1 MTKYRISLLVG
12 DGIGP
17 ELSECIN
24 NILVNIHDK
33 SASLKFEILRVEAGD
48 NALLKF
54 NSALPEESFNKIKDS
69 QACLKSPVGESAAD
83 VVLVLRRY
91 FKLFAN
97 IRPSKN
103 YPNIPSMSNNV
114 DLITV
119 RENTEDLYV
128 GWEFFSDDDTVIS
141 LRKTSRE
148 ASKKISEYGFKL
160 ASNRAS
166 KRASKRKVTIVH
178 KSNVLR
184 KSDRLFIDTA
194 KEISK
199 QFPDIDVEEMY
210 VDACSMELVRNPN
223 RFDIILTTNLFGDI
237 ISDEAAQITGSIG
250 LAPAANIGDEFAM
263 FEPVHGAAFDIA
275 GKNIANPTS
284 FILALKMMFEWLGEK
299 YKDRNLINQSIKI
312 EKAVDTIFMNNIKTK
327 DIGGNLSTFE
337 FNKKFMQILD
347 QFGYG

>member
-1 MTKYRISLLVG
+1 MTTYRISLLVG

-24 NILVNIHDK
+24 KILVNIHDK
-33 SASLKFEILRVEAGD
+33 SSSLKFEILKVEAGD

-54 NSALPEESFNKIKDS
+54 NSALPEESFSTIKDS

-103 YPNIPSMSNNV
+103 YPNIPSISKNV
-114 DLITV
+114 DLVTV

-128 GWEFFSDDDTVIS
+128 GWEFYSDDDTVIS

-148 ASKKISEYGFKL
+148 ASRKISEYGFKL
-160 ASNRAS
+160 ASNRVN
-166 KRASKRKVTIVH
+166 KKVTIVH

-199 QFPDIDVEEMY
+199 HFPDVDVEEMY
-210 VDACSMELVRNPN
+210 VDACSMDLVRNPN

-237 ISDEAAQITGSIG
+237 ISDEAAQVTGSIG

-284 FILALKMMFEWLGEK
+284 FILALKMMFEWLGDK
-299 YKDRNLINQSIKI
+299 HNDKNLTDQSIKI
-312 EKAVDTIFMNNIKTK
+312 EKAVDKIFMSNIKTK

>member
-1 MTKYRISLLVG
+1 MTTYRISLLVG

-24 NILVNIHDK
+24 KLLINIHDK
-33 SASLKFEILRVEAGD
+33 SSSLKFEIQKVEAGD

-54 NSALPEESFNKIKDS
+54 NSALPETSFSTIKDS

-103 YPNIPSMSNNV
+103 YPNIPAISKNV

-119 RENTEDLYV
+119 RENTEDLYL
-128 GWEFFSDDDTVIS
+128 GWEFFSDEDTVIS

-148 ASKKISEYGFKL
+148 ASRKISEYGFKL
-160 ASNRAS
+160 AS
-166 KRASKRKVTIVH
+166 KRENKKVTIVH

-199 QFPDIDVEEMY
+199 QFPDIYVEEMY

-250 LAPAANIGDEFAM
+250 LAPAANIGDKFAM

-299 YKDRNLINQSIKI
+299 YNDKSILNQAIKI
-312 EKAVDTIFMNNIKTK
+312 DKAVDKIFTNNIKTK
-327 DIGGNLSTFE
+327 DIGGNLSTSE
-337 FNKKFMQILD
+337 FNKKFIEILD
-347 QFGYG
+347 QLGYE